1 MKKRRVVCAILSD
14 IFPFSSLGIL
24 KISDEILKTSDEIV
38 GKCPKF
44 EMNEPKKT
52 IRRREK
58 CVLISYNEETS
69 CDFRRSAL
77 TFRPRDFAL
86 FDTDFRVRE
95 REDDD
100 GVEKN
105 DNLFLIRMG

>member
-14 IFPFSSLGIL
+14 IFPISSLGIL
-24 KISDEILKTSDEIV
+24 KTSDEILKTSDEILKLLDEIV

-58 CVLISYNEETS
+58 CVLIS
-69 CDFRRSAL
+69 
-77 TFRPRDFAL
+77 
-86 FDTDFRVRE
+86 
-95 REDDD
+95 
-100 GVEKN
+100 
-105 DNLFLIRMG
+105 

>member
-14 IFPFSSLGIL
+14 IFPISSLGIL
-24 KISDEILKTSDEIV
+24 KTSDEILKTSDEILKTSDEILKLLDEIV

-58 CVLISYNEETS
+58 CVLIS
-69 CDFRRSAL
+69 
-77 TFRPRDFAL
+77 
-86 FDTDFRVRE
+86 
-95 REDDD
+95 
-100 GVEKN
+100 
-105 DNLFLIRMG
+105 

>member
-1 MKKRRVVCAILSD
+1 MKKRRVVCSILSD

-38 GKCPKF
+38 GKCPRF

-58 CVLISYNEETS
+58 CVLISWNEEKS
-69 CDFRRSAL
+69 CDFRRLVL

-86 FDTDFRVRE
+86 FDTDFRARE

-100 GVEKN
+100 EVGNN
-105 DNLFLIRMG
+105 DNTLLIV